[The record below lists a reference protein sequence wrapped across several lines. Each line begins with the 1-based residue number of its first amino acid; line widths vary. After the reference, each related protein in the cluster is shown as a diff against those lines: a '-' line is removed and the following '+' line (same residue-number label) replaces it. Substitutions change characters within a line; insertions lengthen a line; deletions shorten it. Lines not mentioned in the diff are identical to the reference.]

1 MVEGMTLADYLADRK
16 LKDSDFAET
25 IGVSRM
31 TLWRYKSGDRRP
43 EWDVLKRIVHATDG
57 HVTPN
62 DFLDAPDAASDPR
75 PADDEPAPIEGA
87 AA

>member
-1 MVEGMTLADYLADRK
+1 MLRGMRLTDFLADRGI
-16 LKDSDFAET
+16 KDSDFADT
-25 IGVSRM
+25 IGVNRM

-62 DFLDAPDAASDPR
+62 DFLDAPEA
-75 PADDEPAPIEGA
+75 PAEPEAPVEGA

>member
-1 MVEGMTLADYLADRK
+1 MFVGMRLADFLADRGI
-16 LKDSDFAET
+16 KDSDFAET

-43 EWDVLKRIVHATDG
+43 EWDVLKRIVQATDG

-62 DFLDAPDAASDPR
+62 DFLDAPEAPDALPGTDGPT
-75 PADDEPAPIEGA
+75 PAETEA
-87 AA
+87 A

>member
-1 MVEGMTLADYLADRK
+1 MRLADFLADRGI
-16 LKDSDFAET
+16 KDSDFAET

-43 EWDVLKRIVHATDG
+43 EWDVLKRIVQATEG

-62 DFLDAPDAASDPR
+62 DFLDAQAEAEAAQP
-75 PADDEPAPIEGA
+75 PVEGA

>member
-1 MVEGMTLADYLADRK
+1 MPHGMTLADYLVDRK
-16 LKDSDFAET
+16 IKDSDFAEA

-43 EWDVLKRIVHATDG
+43 EWDVLKRIVQATDG

-62 DFLDAPDAASDPR
+62 DFLGAAETP
-75 PADDEPAPIEGA
+75 PEPAGRHELREVG
-87 AA
+87 